1 VFIISLR
8 PLNAVWGRV
17 ALLLVAVVYG
27 VVCVRGADP
36 LASRI
41 LFVVFAGGVI
51 VLVFYSATRS
61 GR

>member
-1 VFIISLR
+1 M
-8 PLNAVWGRV
+8 WGRV

-27 VVCVRGADP
+27 VVWVSGADP
-36 LASRI
+36 LAGRI

-61 GR
+61 SR